1 MPSVKEN
8 QGHHFTTLLLQRG
21 YTSIKVAAHQE
32 MTPHI
37 DFPVEGHFKQNDQMS
52 GLNLETHIF

>member
-1 MPSVKEN
+1 
-8 QGHHFTTLLLQRG
+8 
-21 YTSIKVAAHQE
+21 